1 MKSKISLTI
10 VLTASIS
17 FGIAL
22 AEDAKAS
29 NTQTQNIE
37 DSEES
42 SPIAQG
48 EGKCASSK
56 CGSLK
61 KLWVVDIDVD
71 EADSKLVRVRDGNCG
86 TKVQGIGLRSEHQSI
101 LSTQKVTGIDFLK
114 LSP

>member
-48 EGKCASSK
+48 EGKCAS
-56 CGSLK
+56 
-61 KLWVVDIDVD
+61 
-71 EADSKLVRVRDGNCG
+71 
-86 TKVQGIGLRSEHQSI
+86 
-101 LSTQKVTGIDFLK
+101 
-114 LSP
+114 

>member
-10 VLTASIS
+10 VLTGSIS

-42 SPIAQG
+42 SLQ
-48 EGKCASSK
+48 
-56 CGSLK
+56 SLK
-61 KLWVVDIDVD
+61 VKVNVLVVSVD
-71 EADSKLVRVRDGNCG
+71 RLKNY
-86 TKVQGIGLRSEHQSI
+86 GL
-101 LSTQKVTGIDFLK
+101 
-114 LSP
+114 